1 VPSASSW
8 KKLLVVAP
16 DPWPHYFALS
26 KSASKL
32 TVPVSVC
39 IFMIRSKH
47 PEQKIVIN
55 SSNIFKKEAQIVDK
69 EFFIF

>member
-1 VPSASSW
+1 VPVPGR
-8 KKLLVVAP
+8 KLLVVAP

-39 IFMIRSKH
+39 IFLIRSKH
-47 PEQKIVIN
+47 PEQKIVIK
-55 SSNIFKKEAQIVDK
+55 SSNFFKKEAQIIDK
-69 EFFIF
+69 KNF